1 MRGPRAAGRGSWRA
15 ECARGIVPAYGSR
28 EEVIV
33 RGMPL
38 PISRQPLPVRS
49 FLACVATILEMP
61 IE

>member
-1 MRGPRAAGRGSWRA
+1 
-15 ECARGIVPAYGSR
+15 VPADGSR

-33 RGMPL
+33 REGYAAADV
-38 PISRQPLPVRS
+38 SRQPLPVRS